1 MVKRSLEASLAGI
14 QQAKKAFAHKGWTQ
28 DNLAFEV
35 NLKTRQPIWRFFT
48 GRSVDRH
55 IFIEICSVLS
65 LNWREIAA
73 NPPEEFPESKELAAA
88 EFLDIDAL
96 VQFVRSQRF
105 DKIQDQCST
114 LQLLDVSRPVRIDDI
129 YIDVNILEEIAS
141 LQWLEFADLQKFTSK
156 EFDRFGLGEVS
167 QTQMAGITA
176 VQTYSKLRVLGKPG
190 AGKTTFLQHLAIQ
203 CNRGKFAAN
212 RVPIFVTLRDFA
224 DETRVAREFNL
235 INYICKEFL
244 TCGIADPS
252 VLETLLL
259 EGRVLLLLDGLDE
272 VLHQE
277 KKGVANEIRRFSEKY
292 QKNMFVVTCRT
303 AAKAFILRRFTDVEI
318 APFSQDQIVA
328 FAQKWFTALTK
339 TNIQNKQEQA
349 IEFIKKLD
357 LPENL
362 QFRRLAVSPLFLH
375 LACWVFHHQ
384 NKFPNQKI
392 AFYKQCL
399 DLLLGKWDET
409 KAIER
414 DEVYEGFLL
423 SQNLKLLSQVAS
435 ATFDQGN
442 YFFEQRIVEQ
452 YISDYICD
460 LPNASTEPE
469 ELQLDSEGVLQA
481 IELQHGLL
489 AERVR
494 GIFSFSY
501 LTFQEYLTAR
511 KIVASYN
518 LQALERPL
526 ERLVSHIT
534 EPRWREI
541 FLLTVAMLRSADF
554 LVLLMK
560 QEVDALVAED
570 TYLQKF
576 LTWASQ
582 PLLYGTL
589 RERGSQKSKVK
600 SQKSLA
606 APQPAVIRAF
616 YFALART
623 PHLISHFALV
633 CILDQ
638 DIFLDAALDNLVM
651 ECKSNFADAYACDDA
666 LSYALAITQDAGL
679 HQALQ
684 QLKDLLPDQE
694 QSRERFQTWWQTS
707 YPAWMEQLKTAIAKH
722 RNIEHHWH
730 FSPQQQQVLQQYYD
744 ANQLLLDCLNSNCE
758 VTGVVRQEIE
768 ASLLLPRKELSKQE
782 WQGAWGSEGVREMRG
797 QGRQGDKQN
806 S

>member
-1 MVKRSLEASLAGI
+1 MVKRSLEASVTGI
-14 QQAKKAFAHKGWTQ
+14 EQAKKAFAQKGWTQ

-48 GRSVDRH
+48 GRPVERY

-73 NPPEEFPESKELAAA
+73 NPPEEFPESKELSAA

-96 VQFVRSQRF
+96 VQQVRSQRF
-105 DKIQDQCST
+105 DKIQDQCGT

-141 LQWLEFADLQKFTSK
+141 SQWLEFADLQKFTSK

-167 QTQMAGITA
+167 QIEIAGITA
-176 VQTYSKLRVLGKPG
+176 VQTYSKLRVLGKLG

-203 CNRGKFAAN
+203 CNRGRFAAN

-224 DETRVAREFNL
+224 DETRVAGEFNL
-235 INYICKEFL
+235 LNYICKEFL
-244 TCGIADPS
+244 TCEISDPS
-252 VLETLLL
+252 VVETLLL

-292 QKNMFVVTCRT
+292 QKNIFVVTCRT
-303 AAKAFILRRFTDVEI
+303 AAKAFNLRRFTDVEI

-339 TNIQNKQEQA
+339 TNIKNKQEHA

-362 QFRRLAVSPLFLH
+362 QFQRLAVTPLFLH
-375 LACWVFHHQ
+375 LACCVFHHQ
-384 NKFPNQKI
+384 NKFPIQK
-392 AFYKQCL
+392 AVFYKQCL

-414 DEVYEGFLL
+414 DQVYKGFLL
-423 SQNLKLLSQVAS
+423 PQKLKLLSQVAS
-435 ATFDQGN
+435 ATFEQGN

-518 LQALERPL
+518 LQTLEQPL
-526 ERLVSHIT
+526 EHLVSHIT

-570 TYLQKF
+570 PYLQKF
-576 LTWASQ
+576 LTW
-582 PLLYGTL
+582 
-589 RERGSQKSKVK
+589 VNH
-600 SQKSLA
+600 KSLTA
-606 APQPAVIRAF
+606 PPQPTTAIRAF
-616 YFALART
+616 YLALART

-651 ECKSNFADAYACDDA
+651 ECKSNFADVHACDEA
-666 LSYALAITQDAGL
+666 LSYTLAIAQDAGL

-684 QLKDLLPDQE
+684 QLKDLLPDPE
-694 QSRERFQTWWQTS
+694 QSREKFQTWWQTS
-707 YPAWMEQLKTAIAKH
+707 YPAWMEQLKSAIAKH

-758 VTGVVRQEIE
+758 ITDVVPQEIE
-768 ASLLLPRKELSKQE
+768 AGLLPIKELSKRE
-782 WQGAWGSEGVREMRG
+782 WQGSGGVGEWGSEGDE
-797 QGRQGDKQN
+797 GD
-806 S
+806 

>member
-1 MVKRSLEASLAGI
+1 MVKRSLQASLAGI
-14 QQAKKAFAHKGWTQ
+14 EQAKKAFAHKGWTQ

-48 GRSVDRH
+48 GRPVERH

-73 NPPEEFPESKELAAA
+73 NPPEEFPESKELGAA

-96 VQFVRSQRF
+96 VQQVRSQRF
-105 DKIQDQCST
+105 DKIQDQCGT
-114 LQLLDVSRPVRIDDI
+114 LQLLDINRPVKIDDI

-141 LQWLEFADLQKFTSK
+141 FQWLEFADLQKFTSK

-167 QTQMAGITA
+167 QTQIAGITA
-176 VQTYSKLRVLGKPG
+176 VEIYSKLRVLGKPG

-203 CNRGKFAAN
+203 CNRGRFAAT

-224 DETRVAREFNL
+224 DESREAGELNL
-235 INYICKEFL
+235 LNYICKEFL
-244 TCGIADPS
+244 TCGILDPS

-272 VLHQE
+272 VLHQQSI
-277 KKGVANEIRRFSEKY
+277 GVVNEIRRLSEKY

-303 AAKAFILRRFTDVEI
+303 AAKAFNLRRFTDVEI
-318 APFSQDQIVA
+318 APFSQDKIVA
-328 FAQKWFTALTK
+328 FAQKWFTAVTK
-339 TNIQNKQEQA
+339 TNIQDKQEQA
-349 IEFIKKLD
+349 FEFIEKLD

-362 QFRRLAVSPLFLH
+362 QFRRLAVTPLFLH

-384 NKFPNQKI
+384 NKFPTQKA

-414 DEVYEGFLL
+414 DEVYQGFSLP
-423 SQNLKLLSQVAS
+423 QKLKLLSQVAN
-435 ATFDQGN
+435 ATFEQGN

-452 YISDYICD
+452 YISDYIGD

-469 ELQLDSEGVLQA
+469 ELELDSQEVLQG

-511 KIVASYN
+511 KIVVSYN
-518 LQALERPL
+518 LQALKQPL
-526 ERLVSHIT
+526 ERLVTHIT

-541 FLLTVAMLRSADF
+541 FLLTVAMLRNADF
-554 LVLLMK
+554 FVQLMK
-560 QEVDALVAED
+560 QEVDALTAQD
-570 TYLQKF
+570 PYLQKF

-582 PLLYGTL
+582 
-589 RERGSQKSKVK
+589 
-600 SQKSLA
+600 KSLA
-606 APQPAVIRAF
+606 APESAAIRAF
-616 YFALART
+616 YLALART
-623 PHLISHFALV
+623 PHLTPYFALV
-633 CILDQ
+633 CIFDQ

-651 ECKSNFADAYACDDA
+651 ECKSNFADVYGCNDA
-666 LSYALAITQDAGL
+666 LSSALAIVQDAGL

-684 QLKDLLPDQE
+684 QLKDLLPDPE
-694 QSRERFQTWWQTS
+694 QSGERIQTS
-707 YPAWMEQLKTAIAKH
+707 WKISYPTWMEQLKTAIAKH
-722 RNIEHHWH
+722 RNIQHHWH

-744 ANQLLLDCLNSNCE
+744 ANQLLIDCLNSNCE

-768 ASLLLPRKELSKQE
+768 ASLLLPKKELSQRE
-782 WQGAWGSEGVREMRG
+782 WQGIRDWVSRG
-797 QGRQGDKQN
+797 AEEKL
-806 S
+806 

>member
-1 MVKRSLEASLAGI
+1 MVKRSLEASVTGI
-14 QQAKKAFAHKGWTQ
+14 EQAKKAFAHKGWTQ

-35 NLKTRQPIWRFFT
+35 NLKTRQPIWRFFS

-73 NPPEEFPESKELAAA
+73 NPPEEFSESKELGAA
-88 EFLDIDAL
+88 EFLDIDAI
-96 VQFVRSQRF
+96 VQQVKSQRF
-105 DKIQDQCST
+105 DKIQDQCGT

-167 QTQMAGITA
+167 QTQMSGIAA

-203 CNRGKFAAN
+203 CNRGRFAAN
-212 RVPIFVTLRDFA
+212 RVAIFVTLRDFA
-224 DETRVAREFNL
+224 DETRVAGEFNL
-235 INYICKEFL
+235 LNYICKEFL
-244 TCGIADPS
+244 TCGISDPS
-252 VLETLLL
+252 VLESLLL
-259 EGRVLLLLDGLDE
+259 EGRVLVLLDGLDE
-272 VLHQE
+272 VLHQQ

-292 QKNMFVVTCRT
+292 QKNIFVVTCRT
-303 AAKAFILRRFTDVEI
+303 AAKAFNLRRFTDVEI

-328 FAQKWFTALTK
+328 FAQKWFTAPTK

-375 LACWVFHHQ
+375 LACCVFHHQ

-423 SQNLKLLSQVAS
+423 SQKLKLLSQVAS
-435 ATFDQGN
+435 ATFEQGN

-469 ELQLDSEGVLQA
+469 ELQLDSEGVLHA

-501 LTFQEYLTAR
+501 LTFQEYLTAQ

-526 ERLVSHIT
+526 EHLVSHIT

-541 FLLTVAMLRSADF
+541 FLLTAAMLRSADF
-554 LVLLMK
+554 LVQLMK
-560 QEVDALVAED
+560 QEVDALAAQD
-570 TYLQKF
+570 PYLQKF
-576 LTWASQ
+576 LNWTSQ
-582 PLLYGTL
+582 
-589 RERGSQKSKVK
+589 R
-600 SQKSLA
+600 SLA
-606 APQPAVIRAF
+606 APDSAAIRAF
-616 YFALART
+616 YLALART
-623 PHLISHFALV
+623 PHLTPYFALV
-633 CILDQ
+633 CIFDR
-638 DIFLDAALDNLVM
+638 DIFLDAALENLVM
-651 ECKSNFADAYACDDA
+651 ECKSNFADVYACNDA
-666 LSYALAITQDAGL
+666 LSSALAIVQDAGL
-679 HQALQ
+679 HQALE
-684 QLKDLLPDQE
+684 QLKDLLPDSE
-694 QSRERFQTWWQTS
+694 QSRERIQTWWQTS
-707 YPAWMEQLKTAIAKH
+707 YPAWMEQLKPAIAKH

-730 FSPQQQQVLQQYYD
+730 FSPHQQQVLQQYYD
-744 ANQLLLDCLNSNCE
+744 ANQLLIDCLNSNCE
-758 VTGVVRQEIE
+758 ITGVVRQEIE
-768 ASLLLPRKELSKQE
+768 ASLLLPRKELSKRE
-782 WQGAWGSEGVREMRG
+782 WQGAGGRG
-797 QGRQGDKQN
+797 QGAEEKL
-806 S
+806 

>member
-1 MVKRSLEASLAGI
+1 MVKRSLQGSVTGI
-14 QQAKKAFAHKGWTQ
+14 EQAKKAFAHKGWTQ
-28 DNLAFEV
+28 ENLAFEV
-35 NLKTRQPIWRFFT
+35 NLKTRQPIWRFFS
-48 GRSVDRH
+48 GRPVERH

-73 NPPEEFPESKELAAA
+73 NPPEEFSESKELSAA

-105 DKIQDQCST
+105 DKIQDQCGT

-129 YIDVNILEEIAS
+129 YIDVNIMEEIAS

-167 QTQMAGITA
+167 QIEMAGITA
-176 VQTYSKLRVLGKPG
+176 VETYSKLRVLGKPG

-203 CNRGKFAAN
+203 CNRGRFAAN
-212 RVPIFVTLRDFA
+212 RVAIFVTLRDFA
-224 DETRVAREFNL
+224 DESRVAGEFNL
-235 INYICKEFL
+235 LNYICKEFL
-244 TCGIADPS
+244 TCGISDPS

-272 VLHQE
+272 VLHQQSI
-277 KKGVANEIRRFSEKY
+277 GVVNEIRRLSEKY

-303 AAKAFILRRFTDVEI
+303 AAKAFNLRRFTDVEI
-318 APFSQDQIVA
+318 APFSQDQIAA

-362 QFRRLAVSPLFLH
+362 QFRRLAASPLFLH
-375 LACWVFHHQ
+375 LVCWVFHHQ

-423 SQNLKLLSQVAS
+423 PQKLKLLSQVAS

-442 YFFEQRIVEQ
+442 YFFEQHIVEQ

-501 LTFQEYLTAR
+501 LTFQEYLTAQ

-518 LQALERPL
+518 LQALEQPL

-560 QEVDALVAED
+560 QEVDALVAQD
-570 TYLQKF
+570 PYLQKF
-576 LTWASQ
+576 LTW
-582 PLLYGTL
+582 T
-589 RERGSQKSKVK
+589 

-606 APQPAVIRAF
+606 TPESVAIRAF

-623 PHLISHFALV
+623 PHLTWYFALV
-633 CILDQ
+633 CIFDQ

-651 ECKSNFADAYACDDA
+651 ECKSNFADVYECNEA
-666 LSYALAITQDAGL
+666 LSSALTIAQDAGL

-684 QLKDLLPDQE
+684 QLKDLLPDPE
-694 QSRERFQTWWQTS
+694 QSRERIQTWWQTS
-707 YPAWMEQLKTAIAKH
+707 YPAWIEELKSAIAKH
-722 RNIEHHWH
+722 RNIEHDWH
-730 FSPQQQQVLQQYYD
+730 FSPQQQEVLQQYYD
-744 ANQLLLDCLNSNCE
+744 ANQLLLDCLNSNGE
-758 VTGVVRQEIE
+758 ITDVVRQEIE
-768 ASLLLPRKELSKQE
+768 ASLLLPRKELFEQE
-782 WQGAWGSEGVREMRG
+782 WQGG
-797 QGRQGDKQN
+797 KQN